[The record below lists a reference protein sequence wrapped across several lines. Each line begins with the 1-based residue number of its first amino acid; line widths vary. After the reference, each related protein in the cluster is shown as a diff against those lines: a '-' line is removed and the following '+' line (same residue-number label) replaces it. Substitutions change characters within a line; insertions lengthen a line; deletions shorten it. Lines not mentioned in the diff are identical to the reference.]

1 MLSQASSFRLG
12 DPRIQ
17 GRFMTVTAQTIVRN
31 DDIFVGYA
39 IQSAID
45 YVDQVIVFD
54 TGSTDQTA
62 NVVEAL
68 AARYPAKI
76 VLERKGPS
84 DKARHTRLRQEMLDR
99 TTTEWFLIL
108 DGDEVWTRRAMAE
121 AIGTLS
127 NNRQVEFVM
136 APFYACVG
144 DLFHDYVRRGSH
156 PILGRDERLLTKFIR
171 LVPGLRWQGDYGVD
185 TLVDA
190 SGSTAFRPDNSVITK
205 NRFWHMTHLRRSSV
219 DDSVYTS
226 GGNRS
231 DKQRPT
237 YVGIGRRIRE
247 PLPEVFSQEFLE
259 ANRLP
264 LSMALKNLVVTGASL
279 MRRSRQAP

>member
-1 MLSQASSFRLG
+1 
-12 DPRIQ
+12 
-17 GRFMTVTAQTIVRN
+17 MTVTAHTIVRN

-39 IQSAID
+39 IQSAIE
-45 YVDQVIVFD
+45 YVDRVIVFD
-54 TGSTDQTA
+54 TGSTDKTA
-62 NVVEAL
+62 DVVEAL
-68 AARYPAKI
+68 VARYPEKI
-76 VLERKGPS
+76 VFERKGPS
-84 DKARHTRLRQEMLDR
+84 DKARHTKLRQEMLER
-99 TTTEWFLIL
+99 TTTDWFLIL

-121 AIGTLS
+121 GIGTMS
-127 NNRQVEFVM
+127 KGPHVEFVM

-156 PILGRDERLLTKFIR
+156 PILGRKERLLTKFIR
-171 LVPGLRWQGDYGVD
+171 CVPGLRWLGDYGVD

-190 SGSTAFRPDNSVITK
+190 SGSTAFRPDNSVVMK

-226 GGNRS
+226 GGSRS

-237 YVGIGRRIRE
+237 YLGIGRRIRE
-247 PLPEVFSQEFLE
+247 PLPEVFSAEFLE

-264 LSMALKNLVVTGASL
+264 LSMAARNLALIGASL
-279 MRRSRQAP
+279 IRRSRKHQ